1 MRSYSPPMSA
11 FRSLVLVVALL
22 LPAGAARAQSQP
34 ARADSPAAAPGAVA
48 PTTKRPG
55 PQPLARQLTV
65 NVEVPK
71 AVSFLSDCAKI
82 VFSREDD
89 GNTVGRLM
97 QRFRSRKEKQVVSL
111 RVDLPANKVTKTL
124 GIVE

>member
-1 MRSYSPPMSA
+1 MSA
-11 FRSLVLVVALL
+11 FRSFVLVVALL

-34 ARADSPAAAPGAVA
+34 ARADSPAAPPEAVA

-55 PQPLARQLTV
+55 PQPPARQLTV

-97 QRFRSRKEKQVVSL
+97 QRFQSRKEKQVVSL
-111 RVDLPANKVTKTL
+111 RVDVPANKVTKTL